1 MVPGLEVL
9 YANKG
14 SNMLDADQ
22 AIAIYL
28 AKASSTPGDDTL
40 TVLSE
45 QYNITMKAVRDVWN
59 LRTWVWCTMPYWP
72 HADRA
77 RRDRHLLGQGLA
89 LGARQLN
96 LGAVEAVQYHHEG
109 GA

>member
-59 LRTWVWCTMPYWP
+59 LRTLVWCTMPYWP
-72 HADRA
+72 HADRNKFLRKHRCRHCERRCVTKLTCAYETCA
-77 RRDRHLLGQGLA
+77 RA
-89 LGARQLN
+89 A
-96 LGAVEAVQYHHEG
+96 
-109 GA
+109 

>member
-40 TVLSE
+40 TVLLE
-45 QYNITMKAVRDVWN
+45 RYNITMKAVRDVWN

-72 HADRA
+72 HADRNKFLRKHRCRHCERRCVTKLTCAYETCA
-77 RRDRHLLGQGLA
+77 RA
-89 LGARQLN
+89 A
-96 LGAVEAVQYHHEG
+96 
-109 GA
+109 